1 MSKSKVEE
9 IIAVLWTIAAIL
21 IYDNQGK
28 TSMFYAFA
36 IKAVFDHACAII
48 AAVKGGSH
56 ARD

>member
-1 MSKSKVEE
+1 VSSSKVEE

-28 TSMFYAFA
+28 TLMFYAFA

-56 ARD
+56 E